1 MRIVYLNAL
10 FFIIYE
16 YDNFKSLYVKAQTIN
31 PDTTGNRIHA
41 HSNGKLLYVGNNVG
55 NI

>member
-1 MRIVYLNAL
+1 MKIVYLNSL
-10 FFIIYE
+10 LIIYE

-31 PDTTGNRIHA
+31 PDTTVNIINV